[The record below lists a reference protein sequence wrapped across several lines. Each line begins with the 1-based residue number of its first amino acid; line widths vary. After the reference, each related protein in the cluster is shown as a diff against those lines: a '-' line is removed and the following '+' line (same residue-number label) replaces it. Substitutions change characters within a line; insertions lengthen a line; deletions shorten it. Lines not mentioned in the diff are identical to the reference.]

1 MMFELI
7 LNMPVRASNAP
18 VHRIVCQHKAK
29 SLQEFTMELQQT
41 DFIIVEEFY
50 PDKNTAVYTTHGPI
64 ALNHRFIGKIKEWK
78 K

>member
-1 MMFELI
+1 MMLELI
-7 LNMPVRASNAP
+7 MNMPVRASNAP

-50 PDKNTAVYTTHGPI
+50 PEAHSTIYVNHGPI

>member
-7 LNMPVRASNAP
+7 MNMPVRSSSALI
-18 VHRIVCQHKAK
+18 HRMVCQHKAE

-50 PDKNTAVYTTHGPI
+50 PKPDTTVYVTHGPI
-64 ALNHRFIGKIKEWK
+64 ALNHRFIAKIKEWNR
-78 K
+78 